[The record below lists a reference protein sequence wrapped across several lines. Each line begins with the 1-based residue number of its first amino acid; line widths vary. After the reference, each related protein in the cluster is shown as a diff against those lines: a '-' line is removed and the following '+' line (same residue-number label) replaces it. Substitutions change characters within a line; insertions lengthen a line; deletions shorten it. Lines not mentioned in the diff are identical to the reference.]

1 MLLLLHAPRS
11 LARPAWPGMPA
22 GLASRLLS
30 LLPQVAVTEAVD
42 MVYDMA
48 QKNMTINY

>member
-1 MLLLLHAPRS
+1 MLLLLLCTS
-11 LARPAWPGMPA
+11 ELGPA